1 MVSELPTNQD
11 HTAPLLAMLEFCESQ
26 LAYAT
31 ALAMRI
37 YGVALI
43 AIGTIDSAQEWK
55 EIAEISRDILADG
68 LSLIKTE
75 SPELAAHAKQLL
87 DAFIDGMDYEDLLAI
102 MAEAAGDGA

>member
-37 YGVALI
+37 YGLALI
-43 AIGTIDSAQEWK
+43 AIGTIESTHERQFHRPSGRHGREPRKGARND
-55 EIAEISRDILADG
+55 RDRV
-68 LSLIKTE
+68 
-75 SPELAAHAKQLL
+75 AARTV
-87 DAFIDGMDYEDLLAI
+87 G
-102 MAEAAGDGA
+102 AAGED